1 MIGTKLKPTVVI
13 AEDHL
18 GYLERISKLL
28 SSEFEIVAV
37 ATDGRR
43 GLSAAIHTE
52 PDVVILDISLPG
64 LDGIE
69 AAREIRKKG
78 LESKILFVS
87 IHEEPDFA
95 SCALQA
101 GGNEYVFK
109 SRMTLDLI
117 VAMKEVLAGRMFL
130 SIDSNYGYGSAK

>member
-1 MIGTKLKPTVVI
+1 MPLLALDSLMIGTKLKPTVVI

-28 SSEFEIVAV
+28 APEFEIVAV

-43 GLSAAIHTE
+43 GLSAAIHSE

-69 AAREIRKKG
+69 AAREIRKKAWRARSF
-78 LESKILFVS
+78 LYQYMRSRTSRTVR
-87 IHEEPDFA
+87 
-95 SCALQA
+95 CRQA
-101 GGNEYVFK
+101 ETDMYS
-109 SRMTLDLI
+109 SR
-117 VAMKEVLAGRMFL
+117 E
-130 SIDSNYGYGSAK
+130 